1 MTEELHDKLRQ
12 AILDGDADA
21 ALGLGNEVVADPS
34 TAAGAV
40 EVAIDTIRLIGDR
53 FGEGEVFLPEMIL
66 AAEAMQGFMD
76 MVKPHLVEEAGTS
89 VVSGKI
95 VVGTVKGD
103 IHTIGKDIVATM
115 LSASGFEVIDMGV
128 DVAPMDVI
136 ETAEKSGTQL
146 IGLSSLMTTS
156 MPYQKEV
163 IDLLTQLNIRDD
175 YWVILGGGPVTPEYA
190 ESIGADGWALSAA
203 GAVELCTRLLSS
215 EGKPSTTDFVGEGK

>member
-1 MTEELHDKLRQ
+1 MSEELHGKLRQ
-12 AILDGDADA
+12 AIVDGDADTSTV
-21 ALGLGNEVVADPS
+21 LGNEVVADPS
-34 TAAGAV
+34 MAPGAV
-40 EVAIDTIRLIGDR
+40 NVAIDTIRSVGDR

-66 AAEAMQGFMD
+66 AAEAMQAFMD
-76 MVKPHLVEEAGTS
+76 LVKPHLAEAVGS
-89 VVSGKI
+89 AMVSGKA

-115 LSASGFEVIDMGV
+115 LSASGFDVIDMGV
-128 DVAPMDVI
+128 DVAPMDMI

-163 IDLLTQLNIRDD
+163 IDLLTELKIRDD
-175 YWVILGGGPVTPEYA
+175 YWVIVGGGPVTPEYA

-215 EGKPSTTDFVGEGK
+215 EGKPSTTEFIGEAK